1 MSDGRSQQPA
11 PPVRITPW
19 AYASLVCSLGIFC
32 PLLTLLGPLLG
43 IKALAE
49 IRARPGTAGTGI
61 AVTGI
66 VIGLVV
72 TVAWGGAAFWWDRN
86 VRQPILHGPMDVLR
100 VGLQGDVAAFR
111 RGFFGPAA
119 EADDQV
125 AAAFLSELASRYGMV
140 LNIVQ
145 DDTRDPPET
154 EWGAVSPIVP
164 YLMQFEGAFVS
175 GEAEFVILD
184 DRRSGIIAKWRWI
197 IIRDP
202 ELGDLAYPPDAHRMR
217 DRTLEAITGPDS
229 DSSPDPDSD
238 RENHTDAGDDP
249 TD

>member
-1 MSDGRSQQPA
+1 MSEGSGESRQ

-19 AYASLVCSLGIFC
+19 AYASLICSLGVFC

-61 AVTGI
+61 AMTGI
-66 VIGLVV
+66 AIGVIV
-72 TVAWGGAAFWWDRN
+72 TLGWGGAALWWDRH
-86 VRQPILHGPMDVLR
+86 VRRPLLNGPIDVLTT
-100 VGLQGDVAAFR
+100 GLHGDVAGFK

-119 EADDQV
+119 ETDDQV
-125 AAAFLSELASRYGMV
+125 AAAFLSEVTSRYGMV
-140 LNIVQ
+140 LSIIQ
-145 DDTRDPPET
+145 DETREPPET
-154 EWGAVSPIVP
+154 EWGAISPVVP

-184 DRRSGIIAKWRWI
+184 DRRSGIMAKWRWL

-202 ELGDLAYPPDAHRMR
+202 ELGDLAYPPNAQDMRRDA
-217 DRTLEAITGPDS
+217 LEEVIVEEPEE
-229 DSSPDPDSD
+229 
-238 RENHTDAGDDP
+238 RLDAAERP
-249 TD
+249 EQ